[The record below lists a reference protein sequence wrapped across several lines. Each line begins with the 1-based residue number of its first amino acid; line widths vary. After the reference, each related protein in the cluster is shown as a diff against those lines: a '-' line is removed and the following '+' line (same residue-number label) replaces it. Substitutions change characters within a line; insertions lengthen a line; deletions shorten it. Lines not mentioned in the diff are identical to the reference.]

1 MKNKFSIF
9 NIKFF
14 YYLKQLFTNEY
25 PDSKSA
31 VEKRKVV
38 VENNL
43 RWQDDGGPAVDITK
57 PIDQVLENNPG
68 QPINVADLRKRSV
81 TGIHDRDK

>member
-25 PDSKSA
+25 PDSMSEVK
-31 VEKRKVV
+31 KRKVV

-43 RWQDDGGPAVDITK
+43 RWQDDGGPAVDITR
-57 PIDQVLENNPG
+57 PITQTAEKNSA
-68 QPINVADLRKRSV
+68 QPTAAAEKD
-81 TGIHDRDK
+81 TP

>member
-25 PDSKSA
+25 PDSMSEVK
-31 VEKRKVV
+31 KRKVV

-43 RWQDDGGPAVDITK
+43 RWQDDGGPVVEITK
-57 PIDQVLENNPG
+57 PISQVDEDDPVPPTNT
-68 QPINVADLRKRSV
+68 
-81 TGIHDRDK
+81 TGNDSL